1 MNVKRALSDFRAPD
15 ETAAED
21 RAWEAVRS
29 ARLDRLPTSPR
40 RPRWR
45 LAIGP
50 AVMILAGALALSPA
64 GASVRRWI
72 RDQLGVRHA
81 APALFS
87 LPAPGRVLVS
97 GPGGTWIVRADGSAR
112 RLGTWPEASW
122 SPHGLFVAVA
132 GASQLAAVDPDGIPR
147 WTLARPAVTDPR
159 WYYPTG
165 YRIAYLSG
173 TELRVVAG
181 DGAGDRLLAAGVAP
195 VPPAWR
201 PGHPYQLAYLTDRG
215 ELVVRDADNGRLIW
229 SSHVA
234 GARALTWSP
243 GGRQLLVLGRA
254 RALVFDAA
262 GRSMAK
268 LSLPPR
274 TPILGGAL
282 SPNGRTLALVRGGDA
297 DDVVLANLDSRGA
310 ALRRVFSGAGLRQ
323 LAWSPDGRWLLVTWP
338 AADQWVFVRVA
349 GSPRIAAV
357 SRIAQ
362 QFAIGA
368 SPRGFPRLE
377 GWCCTRSGAAG

>member
-1 MNVKRALSDFRAPD
+1 
-15 ETAAED
+15 
-21 RAWEAVRS
+21 
-29 ARLDRLPTSPR
+29 
-40 RPRWR
+40 
-45 LAIGP
+45 
-50 AVMILAGALALSPA
+50 
-64 GASVRRWI
+64 
-72 RDQLGVRHA
+72 
-81 APALFS
+81 
-87 LPAPGRVLVS
+87 
-97 GPGGTWIVRADGSAR
+97 
-112 RLGTWPEASW
+112 
-122 SPHGLFVAVA
+122 
-132 GASQLAAVDPDGIPR
+132 
-147 WTLARPAVTDPR
+147 
-159 WYYPTG
+159 
-165 YRIAYLSG
+165 
-173 TELRVVAG
+173 
-181 DGAGDRLLAAGVAP
+181 
-195 VPPAWR
+195 
-201 PGHPYQLAYLTDRG
+201 
-215 ELVVRDADNGRLIW
+215 
-229 SSHVA
+229 
-234 GARALTWSP
+234 
-243 GGRQLLVLGRA
+243 
-254 RALVFDAA
+254 
-262 GRSMAK
+262 MAK